1 MPAMSDES
9 VIVKENGT
17 IFLAGPP
24 LVKAA
29 TQEIVSA
36 EDLGGADVHT
46 SISGVA
52 DHFAKD
58 EPSALTKVRQ
68 IVGAL
73 PADPQLQSPMS
84 KNSSSFV
91 EEPLYP
97 LSDLLSIIPE
107 DNRIPFDVRQILARV
122 LDGSRFHEFKERFGK
137 SIVCGFGKIHGLPV
151 GIVANNGILFSDSS
165 LKAAHFIQLC
175 GQRKVP
181 ILFVQN
187 ITGFMV
193 GKEAENNGIAKDG
206 AKLVTAVSCAPVPK
220 LTLIVGGSH
229 GAGNYGMCGRAYDP
243 RFLFTWP
250 NSRISVMGGPQ
261 AASVLSTV
269 KSDQI
274 EKETGTPMSP
284 EEIDDFEKPLLEK
297 YEQEGSPYFAT
308 ARLWDDGVIQVE
320 DTRKV
325 IGQALR
331 VVSKDFSEP
340 KRGGIYGVFRT

>member
-1 MPAMSDES
+1 
-9 VIVKENGT
+9 
-17 IFLAGPP
+17 
-24 LVKAA
+24 
-29 TQEIVSA
+29 
-36 EDLGGADVHT
+36 LGGADVHT

-52 DHFAKD
+52 DHFAND
-58 EPSALTKVRQ
+58 EPSALAKVRQ

-73 PADPQLQSPMS
+73 PADTQLLSSTPR
-84 KNSSSFV
+84 NSSSFV

-97 LSDLLSIIPE
+97 LKDLLSIIPE

-137 SIVCGFGKIHGLPV
+137 SMVCGFGKIHGLPV

-165 LKAAHFIQLC
+165 LKATHFIQLC

-193 GKEAENNGIAKDG
+193 GKDAENNGIAKDG

-220 LTLIVGGSH
+220 ITLIVGGSH

-243 RFLFTWP
+243 RFLFTWS

-269 KSDQI
+269 KNDQI
-274 EKETGTPMSP
+274 EKQTGTPMTSD
-284 EEIDDFEKPLLEK
+284 EIAQFEKPLLEK
-297 YEQEGSPYFAT
+297 YEEEGSPFYAT

-320 DTRKV
+320 DTRRIV
-325 IGQALR
+325 GQALR
-331 VVSKDFSEP
+331 VVSKDLVEDER
-340 KRGGIYGVFRT
+340 KGNVYGVFRT